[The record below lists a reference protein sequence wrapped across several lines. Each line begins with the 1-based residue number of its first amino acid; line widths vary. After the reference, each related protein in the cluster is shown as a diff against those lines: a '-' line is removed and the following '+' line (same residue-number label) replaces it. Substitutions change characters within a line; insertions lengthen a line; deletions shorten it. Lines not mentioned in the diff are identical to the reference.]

1 MRVQADTLRRSYSIE
16 SKPDSYNEYVK
27 LLEVMLECLVLEK
40 STDMNEYPGH
50 LKHEWGLLQKAYF
63 TGNSLYFKRVKKL
76 LRELEQYNGIDNDME
91 IVELTNKIT

>member
-76 LRELEQYNGIDNDME
+76 FDRF
-91 IVELTNKIT
+91 